1 MRIAV
6 IAHGLRVAGGRS
18 VAQNIIASLS
28 RIGGAHEYL
37 LIMPKN
43 VGYEEIEQPDGATA
57 HYVAVSGGF
66 IGRALYDAIFLPS
79 RVKRWAPDC
88 IFCLGNFGLRIKG
101 PKQAVLFHKSHF
113 VYPEVS
119 VALTRS
125 DWLKNRIIESQICRS
140 LPFTDLVFCQTEAL
154 KQRYIARFNPAANV
168 ELLPNVVSKSVLA
181 GNSDLSMLPALLQH
195 DAVRFKF
202 RLFALT
208 RYYAHKNLEAL
219 LALFDKYR
227 SELKDVICILTIDA
241 KDHTDAARLL
251 KKVETLGLSNQLI
264 NIGSVEQRLLPTLYE
279 FSDALILPTLLESF
293 SGTYVEAMRYCTP
306 ILTSDRDFAQA
317 VCKQAAL
324 YFDPLDAKSILDV
337 ILRLKNDTKVGDELV
352 ALGSERL
359 QELPSDWDVVVT
371 DALAKLVV
379 L

>member
-1 MRIAV
+1 
-6 IAHGLRVAGGRS
+6 
-18 VAQNIIASLS
+18 
-28 RIGGAHEYL
+28 
-37 LIMPKN
+37 MPKN

-208 RYYAHKNLEAL
+208 RYYSHKNLEAL

-264 NIGSVEQRLLPTLYE
+264 NIGSVEQRLLPRLYE

-337 ILRLKNDTKVGDELV
+337 ILRLKTDTKVGDELV

>member
-181 GNSDLSMLPALLQH
+181 GNSDLSMLPAPLQH
-195 DAVRFKF
+195 DAVRLRF

-208 RYYAHKNLEAL
+208 RYYSHKNLEAL
-219 LALFDKYR
+219 LAVFDKYR

-241 KDHTDAARLL
+241 KDHTDAPRLL
-251 KKVETLGLSNQLI
+251 KKIDTLGLSNQLI
-264 NIGSVEQRLLPTLYE
+264 NIGSVEQRLLPRLYE